1 MSSCQV
7 DFYQIDSA
15 GREPAALACRLALMA
30 WERGHRV
37 AIISPDE
44 QSAMALDQLLWEQ
57 PEQRFVPHGRSGS
70 PEAVGAAVTI
80 TIRAPNGAAD
90 VVINLAD
97 QALSDVS
104 RCKRLLE
111 IVPFD
116 EHQRQAARTKYKAYL
131 AQGVKPNLHKIN

>member
-1 MSSCQV
+1 MSNCQV
-7 DFYQIDSA
+7 DFYQIESA

-44 QSAMALDQLLWEQ
+44 RSATALDQLLWEQ
-57 PEQRFVPHGRSGS
+57 PERRFVPHGRSGS

-80 TIRAPNGAAD
+80 TLRAPNGAAD
-90 VVINLAD
+90 VVINLAEEPVR
-97 QALSDVS
+97 DVS

-116 EHQRQAARTKYKAYL
+116 EQQRQASRSKYKVYM